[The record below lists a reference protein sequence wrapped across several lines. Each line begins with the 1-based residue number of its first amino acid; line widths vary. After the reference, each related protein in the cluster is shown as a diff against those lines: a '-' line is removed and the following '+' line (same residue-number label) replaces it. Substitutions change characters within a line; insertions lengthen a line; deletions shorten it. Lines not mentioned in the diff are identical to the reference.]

1 MQSIQRVLDSELAQD
16 LSSAYLEVKQS
27 KGLKKGTL
35 KQYKRGLDV
44 FENWRTK
51 PYEQLTQLDMANFL
65 NALNETG
72 GTSATRKLRLHVVKG
87 YLRWVL
93 TGNIANGRLAGPVP
107 EIVAYLNIKND
118 NKQKPQVHVSPEL
131 MTEILSE
138 CIHQKEQV
146 FFALAYDT
154 GARLGELINL
164 QFKHVGR
171 DEFANYIELNGKT
184 GYRKNW
190 LHESLA
196 WYLPYINSMNPDPEA
211 YLFHSR
217 YSLFEPMDD
226 KVPGRWMRR
235 IFKKLKARKILQPTD
250 KLTTHGFRHTKARN
264 LKNKNWS
271 EDKMNMWMGWSSNS
285 RMASHY
291 GKARQE
297 DVVNTFLEMTGQ
309 KVEEDTNENLECPS
323 CHTSH
328 GAICKFCSVCGHALR
343 PEFAFN
349 QDQKKDSIEYIAE
362 MQQARKLL
370 ETLRSLPHLA
380 KELGLQTA

>member
-171 DEFANYIELNGKT
+171 DEFANYVELNGKT

-217 YSLFEPMDD
+217 YSLFEPMDN

-235 IFKKLKARKILQPTD
+235 IYKKLKARKILQPTD

-328 GAICKFCSVCGHALR
+328 GAICKFCSVCGHALS

-349 QDQKKDSIEYIAE
+349 QDQKRDSIEYIAE

>member
-1 MQSIQRVLDSELAQD
+1 MQSIQKVLDSELAQD
-16 LSSAYLEVKQS
+16 LSSAYLQVKQS
-27 KGLKKGTL
+27 KGLKEVTL
-35 KQYKRGLDV
+35 RGYVRALNI
-44 FENWRTK
+44 FENWRTQ
-51 PYEQLTQLDMANFL
+51 PYDQLNQLDMANFL
-65 NALNETG
+65 NKLNETVPN
-72 GTSATRKLRLHVVKG
+72 SATRKLRLHVVKG
-87 YLRWVL
+87 FLRWVL
-93 TGNIANGRLAGPVP
+93 TGNIVNGKLSGPVP
-107 EIVAYLNIKND
+107 EIVAYLDIKND
-118 NKQKPQVHVSPEL
+118 NKQKPQVHVTREL
-131 MTEILSE
+131 MSEILSE

-154 GARLGELINL
+154 GARLSELRCL

-196 WYLPYINSMNPDPEA
+196 WYLPYINGMNPDPEA
-211 YLFHSR
+211 YLFASR
-217 YSLFEPMDD
+217 TSLFEPMTA

-271 EDKMNMWMGWSSNS
+271 EDKMNMWMGWSSSS

-309 KVEEDTNENLECPS
+309 KVEKKENDNLDCPS

-362 MQQARKLL
+362 MQQARQILN
-370 ETLRSLPHLA
+370 TLKSLPHLA
-380 KELGLQTA
+380 KELGL

>member
-1 MQSIQRVLDSELAQD
+1 LAQD

-171 DEFANYIELNGKT
+171 DEFANYVELNGKT

-217 YSLFEPMDD
+217 YSLFEPMDN

-235 IFKKLKARKILQPTD
+235 IYKKLKARKILQPTD

-328 GAICKFCSVCGHALR
+328 GAICKFCSVCGHALS

-349 QDQKKDSIEYIAE
+349 QDQKRDSIEYIAE

>member
-1 MQSIQRVLDSELAQD
+1 MHSIQKVLDSELAQD

-27 KGLKKGTL
+27 KGLKEGTL
-35 KQYKRGLDV
+35 KSYVRALDI
-44 FENWRTK
+44 FENWRTQ
-51 PYEQLTQLDMANFL
+51 PYEQLNQLDMANFL
-65 NALNETG
+65 NELNEAG
-72 GTSATRKLRLHVVKG
+72 GNSATRKLRLHVVKG
-87 YLRWVL
+87 FLRWVL

-118 NKQKPQVHVSPEL
+118 NKQKPQVHVTPEL

-138 CIHQKEQV
+138 CLHQREQV

-154 GARLGELINL
+154 GARLSEIRCL

-171 DEFANYIELNGKT
+171 DEYGNYIELNGKT

-190 LHESLA
+190 LHESLP
-196 WYLPYINSMNPDPEA
+196 WYLPFINSTNPDPEA
-211 YLFHSR
+211 FLFR
-217 YSLFEPMDD
+217 GKNSLFEAMSG
-226 KVPGRWMRR
+226 KVPGRAMRR
-235 IFKKLKARKILQPTD
+235 IVRKLKARGILQPTD

-264 LKNKNWS
+264 LKNKGWS
-271 EDKMNMWMGWSSNS
+271 EDKMNLWMGWSGNS

-309 KVEEDTNENLECPS
+309 KVEEQENDNLECPS
-323 CHTSH
+323 CHTNH

-349 QDQKKDSIEYIAE
+349 QNQKKDSIEYIAE
-362 MQQARKLL
+362 MQHARKLL
-370 ETLRSLPHLA
+370 NTLKSLPHLA
-380 KELGLQTA
+380 KELGLEK